1 MLPNGNVFSA
11 PAVPSAF
18 LPPRDVPNA
27 SLLVDTEEG
36 GIGLSDPSQGLQVQT
51 WTCTVDS
58 TAAGHVYLSAPNTPP
73 TLILTVPGIT
83 QVSFTFDQNMHPFVA
98 YTQNGNAR
106 FYWFDESIPGFTT
119 TTLDVGALTPRASLD
134 DKRAFAVNGGV
145 TDILLFYVLNNN
157 LLMRQQR
164 DRYTIAYTM
173 ATNLNLLYLGNT
185 VVQVGMNVGLRFQ
198 VQMHG
203 AFYAVG

>member
-1 MLPNGNVFSA
+1 MLPNGNVFTPVPISA
-11 PAVPSAF
+11 PF

-27 SLLVDTEEG
+27 SLLVDTEMG
-36 GIGLSDPSQGLQVQT
+36 GIGLSDPSQGVNYQP

-58 TAAGHVYLSAPNTPP
+58 TAAGHVYLSAANTPP
-73 TLILTVPGIT
+73 TLVLTVPGIT
-83 QVSFTFDQNMHPFVA
+83 QVSFTFDQNMHPFIA
-98 YTQNGNAR
+98 FTQNGNAR

-119 TTLDVGALTPRASLD
+119 TTLDAGALTPRASLD
-134 DKRAFAVNGGV
+134 DKRAFAVNGGG

-173 ATNLNLLYLGNT
+173 ATNLNVQYLGNT
-185 VVQVGMNVGLRFQ
+185 VFQVGMNQKLRFQ
-198 VQMHG
+198 VQMHA
-203 AFYAVG
+203 AFYVN